1 MKTETFKF
9 ITESIDRYGEWFFS
23 FDFHGFSPLVVN
35 TFYPLFQDIFEG
47 FDEEK
52 DYYYIPYCNYHGRER
67 KGTDAIMVKAEMP
80 VWLCCMQAM
89 RDKTFEDFDDILED
103 MRKIEKDKMGKDSII
118 LY

>member
-23 FDFHGFSPLVVN
+23 FD
-35 TFYPLFQDIFEG
+35 DIFEG

-80 VWLCCMQAM
+80 VWLCCMQAIKYDPDLYYLD
-89 RDKTFEDFDDILED
+89 RILED